1 MAESYLLPQLWFQSQ
16 AGARSHEPA
25 VTHKPL
31 VQVVRADALYEEVRL
46 AADLLV
52 VWYHECQ

>member
-16 AGARSHEPA
+16 TGACCHKPA

-31 VQVVRADALYEEVRL
+31 VQVVRADAFYEQMRL

-52 VWYHECQ
+52 G